1 MKIVCVYVSEM
12 YSTTP
17 LTFILHVFFV
27 FFFYLLQEQEQARR
41 REYSKGELLLPWRWG
56 VTVTALVSS

>member
-17 LTFILHVFFV
+17 LTFILHVFF
-27 FFFYLLQEQEQARR
+27 FFYLLQEQEQEEGGVVIAMAVVC
-41 REYSKGELLLPWRWG
+41 WRWG